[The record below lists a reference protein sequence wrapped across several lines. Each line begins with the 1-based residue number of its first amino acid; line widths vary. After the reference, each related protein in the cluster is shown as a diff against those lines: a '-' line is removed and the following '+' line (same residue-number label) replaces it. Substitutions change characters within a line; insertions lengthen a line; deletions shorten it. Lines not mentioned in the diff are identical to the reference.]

1 MNGVPDIRY
10 DVASVLNR
18 GCRDYQED
26 AIATDFPMGA
36 DFGYAVLSDGMGGHA
51 AGDVASKIV
60 VTEVFSE
67 LKFQTSDIEG
77 LETNMGD
84 VLKSAAVSA
93 NECMAA
99 HASSNPQ
106 TAGMGATLVAPV
118 FIRDSLFW
126 ISIGDSPLYLM
137 RNGRL
142 RQLNEDHSLGPHID
156 YMVRSGMMSEDIG
169 RNHPDRNA
177 LTSVLIGEP
186 IERIDCPDR
195 PFRLQ
200 SGDILIVASDGLQFL
215 SNGQITK
222 IVEQNVN
229 SGSSTIA
236 EELLNELRDLN
247 DPEQDN
253 VCFSVITIDMPT
265 VEDENVCSP
274 DFEQRKTRS
283 PRATTRPIKPIDMPE
298 PVSRE
303 AEFAETMAN
312 VGGGAAVA
320 LAEAPAMS
328 APISNGHAD
337 LAPLTNGQAEIAI
350 ADDEPA
356 AGKPDQDSGEAAAK
370 EPIFLRRRWLA
381 KDSEA

>member
-18 GCRDYQED
+18 GRRDYQED
-26 AIATDFPMGA
+26 AIATDFPLGA

-67 LKFQTSDIEG
+67 LKFQTSDIAG

-177 LTSVLIGEP
+177 LTSVLIGET

-200 SGDILIVASDGLQFL
+200 AGDILIVASDGLQFL

-222 IVEQNVN
+222 VVEENID
-229 SGSSTIA
+229 SGSLTIA
-236 EELLNELRDLN
+236 EELLNELRELN

-265 VEDENVCSP
+265 VADEGDAAP
-274 DFEQRKTRS
+274 DVEQRISRS
-283 PRATTRPIKPIDMPE
+283 PRATTRPIKPIELPDGMQSGGE
-298 PVSRE
+298 YADPVLSGHYE
-303 AEFAETMAN
+303 A
-312 VGGGAAVA
+312 GLA
-320 LAEAPAMS
+320 LAEAPIAM
-328 APISNGHAD
+328 APMPNGHGETSHNGDGNGAAVAVEMNPTDD
-337 LAPLTNGQAEIAI
+337 LSDLENSEHV
-350 ADDEPA
+350 
-356 AGKPDQDSGEAAAK
+356 AK

>member
-1 MNGVPDIRY
+1 MHKAPDIRF

-26 AIATDFPMGA
+26 AIATDFPIGE

-77 LETNMGD
+77 LVENMGE
-84 VLKSAAVSA
+84 VLRSAAVSA

-99 HASSNPQ
+99 HASNNPQ

-118 FIRDSLFW
+118 FIGNALYW

-156 YMVRSGMMSEDIG
+156 YMVRSGMMPEEIG

-177 LTSVLIGEP
+177 LTSVLIGET

-195 PFRLQ
+195 PFNLKD
-200 SGDILIVASDGLQFL
+200 GDILVVASDGLQFL
-215 SNGQITK
+215 PNSDISRVVSENADKGS
-222 IVEQNVN
+222 VE
-229 SGSSTIA
+229 IA
-236 EELLNELRDLN
+236 NCLLDELRDLD

-253 VCFSVITIDMPT
+253 VCFSVIK
-265 VEDENVCSP
+265 VEFD
-274 DFEQRKTRS
+274 KTEDAVDADAEPEEVVARP
-283 PRATTRPIKPIDMPE
+283 PRAQTRPIRPEEVVDARGKMDELDEAE
-298 PVSRE
+298 PVAPE
-303 AEFAETMAN
+303 
-312 VGGGAAVA
+312 VA
-320 LAEAPAMS
+320 S
-328 APISNGHAD
+328 AHNGSNGSKSAN
-337 LAPLTNGQAEIAI
+337 A
-350 ADDEPA
+350 
-356 AGKPDQDSGEAAAK
+356 
-370 EPIFLRRRWLA
+370 PIFLRRRWLA
-381 KDSEA
+381 TDGGA